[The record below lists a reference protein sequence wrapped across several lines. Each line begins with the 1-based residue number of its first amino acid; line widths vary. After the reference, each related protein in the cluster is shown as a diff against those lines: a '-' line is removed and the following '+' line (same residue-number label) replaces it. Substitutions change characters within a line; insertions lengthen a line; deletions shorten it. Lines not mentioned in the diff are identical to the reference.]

1 MWRLVAEPVYGPLA
15 WPELAG
21 FLRLPRLQGTQMSRN
36 FGVPPI
42 YTPPQEGY
50 NSMSIAIVGVLTGAV
65 LLCLLIAMGFGI
77 AIFLRFLLSML

>member
-1 MWRLVAEPVYGPLA
+1 
-15 WPELAG
+15 
-21 FLRLPRLQGTQMSRN
+21 MSRN

-50 NSMSIAIVGVLTGAV
+50 NSMSMSIAIVGAFAGAV
-65 LLCLLIAMGFGI
+65 LLGLLIAMGFGI

>member
-1 MWRLVAEPVYGPLA
+1 
-15 WPELAG
+15 
-21 FLRLPRLQGTQMSRN
+21 MSRN

-42 YTPPQEGY
+42 YTPPQEKY